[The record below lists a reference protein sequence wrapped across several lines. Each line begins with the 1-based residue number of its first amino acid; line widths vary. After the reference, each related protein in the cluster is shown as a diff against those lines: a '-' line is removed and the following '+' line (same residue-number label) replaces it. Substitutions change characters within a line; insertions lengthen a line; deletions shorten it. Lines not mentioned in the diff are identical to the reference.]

1 LNNTGIGL
9 CREALTFD
17 EQSTRQEMQ
26 MRRTL
31 AFAALAIMAV
41 AGNAF
46 AGEEARM
53 TGKITDAAT
62 NKPIPNAVIII
73 DAISG
78 HTVHKEFK
86 SDKDGVYRF
95 LILDGTLSYKF
106 TYKAD
111 GYGAAEYTFKPKL
124 GEVTTKDVALSA
136 GSASGPVAA
145 AGPAVVAKPDPGVTA
160 YNEGAALANDGK
172 LPEAIAKMEEAV
184 AAKPDLTAGYEALAK
199 LYLRTKNYDKAIDR
213 ANKALEIDTD
223 NQDMFSILAD
233 SYTAKGDKTKA
244 AEYRKKLPADAT
256 ALFNEA
262 ARLINTGK
270 DGEAVPLLKSA
281 IVANDKFAQAYYELG
296 MIYVR
301 TQKNADAKTNLQ
313 KYLELEPNGKDAATA
328 KEMLN
333 YVK

>member
-1 LNNTGIGL
+1 MALSI
-9 CREALTFD
+9 EALTSD

-26 MRRTL
+26 MRRTFAL
-31 AFAALAIMAV
+31 AVLAIMAV

-46 AGEEARM
+46 AIGEARIQ
-53 TGKITDAAT
+53 GKITDAAT
-62 NKPIPNAVIII
+62 NKPIPNATIII
-73 DAISG
+73 DALSG
-78 HTVHKEFK
+78 HKVHNEYKA
-86 SDKDGVYRF
+86 DKDGVYRF
-95 LILDGTLSYKF
+95 LILDGTLQYKF

-111 GYGAAEYTFKPKL
+111 GYAPVEYTFKPSL
-124 GEVTTKDVALSA
+124 GDTNTKDVTLAP
-136 GSASGPVAA
+136 GSAASTSAAVPAAAAKASPAVAA
-145 AGPAVVAKPDPGVTA
+145 F
-160 YNEGAALANDGK
+160 NEGASLANDGK
-172 LPEAIAKMEEAV
+172 LPEAIAKIEEAV

-199 LYLRTKNYDKAIDR
+199 LYIRTKNYDKAIDR

-223 NQDMFSILAD
+223 NQDMFSVLAE
-233 SYTAKGDKTKA
+233 SYDKKGDKAKA

-256 ALFNEA
+256 AMFNEA

-270 DGEAVPLLKSA
+270 DGEAEPLLKSA
-281 IVANDKFAQAYYELG
+281 IAANDKFAQAYYELG

-313 KYLELEPNGKDAATA
+313 KYLDLEPNGKDAATA